1 MAEVIPAAPKAI
13 EDLVA
18 HGYSVNLMEYL
29 REGWRNFK
37 RYPTG
42 FLGFAMLFTVVSQGP
57 LAFARIF
64 GQLVSVFVQVIMMA
78 GLAMVVWKQMQ
89 RDPIRFGDFFPDWNT
104 AGRLFLCT
112 IIGILLVVG
121 GLFLFIL
128 PGIYLLVA
136 YTFSYMLIVDRG
148 YSAWQ
153 ALEASRRVV
162 NRNWWKVAGL
172 TGLMLV
178 LMVGGVM
185 LFCLALGLPLGAVLS
200 HYYPEV
206 SLSDLP
212 FGPSDST
219 IVVNMGMMVGV
230 ASGAM
235 MGLGLGTALA
245 GCMFGVAY
253 ADIFGLTRRLQAPA
267 PLEVKIGTASSGL

>member
-1 MAEVIPAAPKAI
+1 MADPMPSAPKSI

-18 HGYSVNLMEYL
+18 HGYPVNLRDYL
-29 REGWRNFK
+29 REGWGNFK

-42 FLGFAMLFTVVSQGP
+42 FLGFAMLFTVASQGP

-64 GQLVSVFVQVIMMA
+64 GQLISVFVQVMMMA

-89 RDPIRFGDFFPDWNT
+89 RDPVRFSDFFPDWNT
-104 AGRLFLCT
+104 AGRLLLCT
-112 IIGILLVVG
+112 IVGLLLIVG
-121 GLFLFIL
+121 GLFLFVV
-128 PGIYLLVA
+128 PGIYLIVA

-172 TGLMLV
+172 TGLMLI
-178 LMVGGVM
+178 LMIGGMM

-212 FGPSDST
+212 FGPSDSS
-219 IVVNMGMMVGV
+219 IIVNMGMMVGA

-267 PLEVKIGTASSGL
+267 PLGIKIGTASFGL